1 LTASITEQEKG
12 GPSPGLAAAYA
23 QRGELRAGWGQWAE
37 AVADYTTALQF
48 APQAAWPYRLR
59 AAAYREMGETEKAQA
74 DEAQARA
81 VLNENLARWA
91 REQMAWEERPPSLQE
106 QER

>member
-1 LTASITEQEKG
+1 
-12 GPSPGLAAAYA
+12 
-23 QRGELRAGWGQWAE
+23 
-37 AVADYTTALQF
+37 
-48 APQAAWPYRLR
+48 
-59 AAAYREMGETEKAQA
+59 MGETEKAQA

-91 REQMAWEERPPSLQE
+91 REQLDWEERPSSLQE